1 MVSSPRVLIFTTSNW
16 AATAQ
21 LGLALTRQGFEV
33 ATVAPRDHGIR
44 RVRAIKAHYRS
55 ISYSATAS
63 FVARV
68 IERWPPN
75 LVIPCDDLATCCLY
89 ELHSKAVRGDGHDPE
104 TIKTLVENSLGDPV
118 SYSIAQKKSEFIGFA
133 KDQGLR
139 VPETIGI
146 DNPKDLADRLET
158 SRFPQVLKLDRTSSG
173 LGVRIVYDEGE
184 AKRAY
189 HELVRMFGWLRAS
202 KRALEEL
209 SLRPFVRRWRD
220 QTPHLTMQRYIA
232 GVPANRAV
240 LCWRGEV
247 LAGLSVEAIKTAH
260 TTGPATVVRIVD
272 NAEMAEATR
281 HIVQGLGLS
290 GFVGVDFILERGSG
304 RPFLIEL
311 NPRPT
316 PICHFSLDRET
327 DLPGA
332 LFMKL
337 TDGKPSK
344 SGARLPGK
352 VIALFPGEFWRDPES
367 DYLLS
372 CHHDVP
378 WEEPQLINAYARP
391 LPAYSFSWIGK
402 VASQFIEA
410 LYSRRVLR

>member
-1 MVSSPRVLIFTTSNW
+1 
-16 AATAQ
+16 
-21 LGLALTRQGFEV
+21 
-33 ATVAPRDHGIR
+33 
-44 RVRAIKAHYRS
+44 
-55 ISYSATAS
+55 
-63 FVARV
+63 
-68 IERWPPN
+68 
-75 LVIPCDDLATCCLY
+75 
-89 ELHSKAVRGDGHDPE
+89 
-104 TIKTLVENSLGDPV
+104 
-118 SYSIAQKKSEFIGFA
+118 
-133 KDQGLR
+133 
-139 VPETIGI
+139 
-146 DNPKDLADRLET
+146 
-158 SRFPQVLKLDRTSSG
+158 
-173 LGVRIVYDEGE
+173 
-184 AKRAY
+184 
-189 HELVRMFGWLRAS
+189 
-202 KRALEEL
+202 
-209 SLRPFVRRWRD
+209 
-220 QTPHLTMQRYIA
+220 
-232 GVPANRAV
+232 
-240 LCWRGEV
+240 V

-281 HIVQGLGLS
+281 HVVQGLGLS

-332 LFMKL
+332 LFTKL

-410 LYSRRVLR
+410 LYSHRVLR